1 MMTLTTA
8 NNAMNGRLMGTIDDH
23 FASVQFDSRKV
34 KKNDLFFAIRG
45 LEKDGHHYIDS
56 ALENGALAVVMDE
69 SGETQRDA
77 LTSNAIVVEDTTAAL
92 GDLARYWRTQFVVPV
107 VGITGSNG
115 KTTVS
120 RILREI
126 FAVAM
131 PGIAPEGS
139 FNNHWGVPMTLLKL
153 RENDQSAVI
162 EMGMNHPGELS
173 YLGAIVNPT
182 IGVITNAAAAHL
194 EGLKTVDGVAVAKG
208 ELIQAVEENG
218 WVVLNRDDAFYSLWL
233 DLVGNRK
240 MLTFGLSESAD
251 VQVSASRAKQLDLTV
266 EGETTTIDC
275 ALLGEHNHLNV
286 AAASAAALCA
296 GMNIKNIK
304 SGVQNV
310 KAVNGRLEVK
320 PSNKVLTLIDDT
332 YNANPASM
340 RAAINVLTEIN
351 TGTTLVLGTMGE
363 LGKSTAEAH
372 FEIGR
377 LANQKGV
384 GNLVVFC
391 DNANNAILAKAY
403 VNGFGVNA
411 VLLTSLNAV
420 SEYFYNALDVQSTVL
435 IKGSRAAQMERVVAL
450 LQQEAYAC

>member
-363 LGKSTAEAH
+363 LGKSAAEAH